1 MAIRSLQLC
10 LVFAVLVQ
18 LAVSAIVKDDL
29 IFGLPGFNSKA
40 RTVRKLVHNAN
51 WTSLATISSN
61 QLAGFPMIDVVAV
74 ADSPVGGDST
84 GNIYFYLS
92 GSGFVTQNINVYE
105 QDLIQWFLL
114 PSIFTHDG
122 VSTGN

>member
-1 MAIRSLQLC
+1 MC